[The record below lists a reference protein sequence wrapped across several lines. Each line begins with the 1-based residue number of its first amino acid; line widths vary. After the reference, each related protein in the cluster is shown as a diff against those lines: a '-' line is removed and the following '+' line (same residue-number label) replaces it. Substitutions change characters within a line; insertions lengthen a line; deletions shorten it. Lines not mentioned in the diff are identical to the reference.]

1 MIWVSEVRVTP
12 PEVRSGELVEITAT
26 ITFAGPPREVTV
38 TVSVQPPCTFD
49 GSARTIELVRHEVSP
64 HTVRVVERVWAP
76 AGEDAWVPRIS
87 VEALDGRGEVG
98 VAGGRLVVLGA
109 GGDGPGA

>member
-1 MIWVSEVRVTP
+1 MIGVSDVRVTP

-49 GSARTIELVRHEVSP
+49 GSARTIELVRHGVSP

-76 AGEDAWVPRIS
+76 AGEDEWVPRIS
-87 VEALDGRGEVG
+87 VEARDGWGAVG
-98 VAGGRLVVLGA
+98 VGEGRLSIVA
-109 GGDGPGA
+109 RPP